1 MTATDAALSPE
12 PSGQR
17 FSAWL
22 ESAPIG
28 RTAARELL
36 TGLGIEPARVRL
48 PGISAAVAWLTPEQ
62 QAAMDQAAAR
72 VAAGQ
77 SVAQVVADA
86 GGPAGGEALP
96 SAPVRDRSQ
105 PVADPGQLAA
115 LVAAIVGV
123 LEARRDPSQPVAALP
138 AAGPPAPDPLARAR
152 ALQEAAREGL
162 MLTSAELA
170 QITALPVEQIEALK
184 GGSRLQGYKVRK
196 LKPRTRKAKDGEQE
210 STADPAPLWQLQA
223 PTVATD
229 RD

>member
-1 MTATDAALSPE
+1 MSATDPALSPE

-22 ESAPIG
+22 EQAPIG

-62 QAAMDQAAAR
+62 QATMDQAAAR

-86 GGPAGGEALP
+86 GGPAGGAA
-96 SAPVRDRSQ
+96 APPPTVRDRSQ

-115 LVAAIVGV
+115 LVAVVVGA
-123 LEARRDPSQPVAALP
+123 LEARRDPSQPIAALP
-138 AAGPPAPDPLARAR
+138 AAAPPEPSPLARAR
-152 ALQEAAREGL
+152 ALQEAAREAL

-170 QITALPVEQIEALK
+170 QITGLPVERIDGLK
-184 GGSRLQGYKVRK
+184 GGSRLQGFRLRRIK
-196 LKPRTRKAKDGEQE
+196 G
-210 STADPAPLWQLQA
+210 STADPAPLWQLLP
-223 PTVATD
+223 PTAATD